1 MYITKPKKKNMNIE
15 KTESLFSND
24 KEYLTIVEGITQDD
38 VIVKTSHS
46 EKNVDRAVDAKY
58 SFDRSLW
65 MSVYVVLKPEI
76 VETLKSINPQL
87 LKAVKLSQILREKEE
102 CYNMHETHRVEFKFT
117 GIRTRKKKIEKY
129 DGIYDTFIND
139 IPRITEIFT
148 NRLLD
153 TINDYLK
160 GQVSNI
166 NERYVNN
173 HVELYVSDKY
183 EEAWEEDFNN
193 NEELVKIKK
202 QKEELAKQIAELNS
216 KMSSLN
222 SQITNIKC
230 DITKKSLTEEELPTE
245 VVEKINEKYNN
256 NEAWRIYSKR
266 RFSFS

>member
-1 MYITKPKKKNMNIE
+1 MKIE

-38 VIVKTSHS
+38 VIVKTSNS
-46 EKNVDRAVDAKY
+46 KKDVDRAVDSKY

-87 LKAVKLSQILREKEE
+87 LKAVKLSQILRENEE

-129 DGIYDTFIND
+129 EGIYDAFIND

-148 NRLLD
+148 NKLLVI
-153 TINDYLK
+153 INDYLK
-160 GQVSNI
+160 HQVSDI
-166 NERYVNN
+166 NERYTKN
-173 HVELYVSDKY
+173 HVELFTDDTY
-183 EEAWEEDFNN
+183 EDAWKKEFTTSK
-193 NEELVKIKK
+193 ELVEAQKE
-202 QKEELAKQIAELNS
+202 KEELAKQIAELNS

-230 DITKKSLTEEELPTE
+230 GITKKSLIEEELPTE
-245 VVEKINEKYNN
+245 VVDKINEKYDND
-256 NEAWRIYSKR
+256 EAWKIYNKR

>member
-1 MYITKPKKKNMNIE
+1 MCITKPKKKNMNIE
-15 KTESLFSND
+15 KTESLFTND

-76 VETLKSINPQL
+76 VETLESINPQL
-87 LKAVKLSQILREKEE
+87 LKAVKLSQILREESE

-117 GIRTRKKKIEKY
+117 GIRTRTKKIEKY
-129 DGIYDTFIND
+129 DGIYDTFIQD

-148 NRLLD
+148 NKLLD
-153 TINDYLK
+153 IINDYLE
-160 GQVSNI
+160 GQVSKI
-166 NERYVNN
+166 NERYTKN
-173 HVELYVSDKY
+173 HVELFTDDTY
-183 EEAWEEDFNN
+183 EDAWEKEFNGS
-193 NEELVKIKK
+193 EELIKVQK
-202 QKEELAKQIAELNS
+202 EKEELEKQIDELRS

-222 SQITNIKC
+222 SKITNIKC
-230 DITKKSLTEEELPTE
+230 DITKKSLIEEELPTE
-245 VVEKINEKYNN
+245 VVSKINEKYDD